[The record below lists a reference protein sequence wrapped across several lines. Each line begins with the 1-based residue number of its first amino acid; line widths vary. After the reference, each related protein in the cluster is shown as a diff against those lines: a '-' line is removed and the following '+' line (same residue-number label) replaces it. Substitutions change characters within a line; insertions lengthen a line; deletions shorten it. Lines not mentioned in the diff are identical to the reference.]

1 MKISFSILPNGFLA
15 TQIYFLKT
23 LHYRCLTVSLRG
35 HPLSTYAKFSE
46 TTNISKPLI
55 RTRMC
60 AYQGVRNVSF
70 SENFAYVLNG
80 WPLIDLCELLFL
92 VNNWRFTAQ
101 GKIYLLDLEKEDNL
115 VQYSMHMINTIF
127 TLTI

>member
-1 MKISFSILPNGFLA
+1 
-15 TQIYFLKT
+15 
-23 LHYRCLTVSLRG
+23 
-35 HPLSTYAKFSE
+35 
-46 TTNISKPLI
+46 
-55 RTRMC
+55 MC

-80 WPLIDLCELLFL
+80 WPLIGLCELLFL

-127 TLTI
+127 ILTI